1 MSFGCDVDAGSSD
14 TTVTTLVSFFL
25 DLTVVMA
32 LSSDVVV
39 DFASVDIGLIS
50 LGVGVIPAMGNQA
63 E

>member
-1 MSFGCDVDAGSSD
+1 MSFGRDVDAGSSD
-14 TTVTTLVSFFL
+14 TAVTTLVSFFL

-50 LGVGVIPAMGNQA
+50 LGVGVIPAIGDQA